1 MAMVSNAVA
10 MGVFST
16 EEQAGKA
23 IDDLR
28 RAGFKD
34 DELGFLARAR
44 AVNTEE
50 EITSGTTEGM
60 VEGGVVGGALG
71 AAASLLIPGFGPVVA
86 GGILAATFSGAA
98 LGAAAGGLV
107 GSFRGLGLSERDAHF
122 YQHALETGHTV
133 VTVKTSGALG
143 YKDAVSILRKDGAY
157 DASMREGVTNA
168 TPPIRSYGTTD
179 DEETDEPHAPGSQ
192 ENEQRPS

>member
-10 MGVFST
+10 VGVFSS
-16 EEQAGKA
+16 EEQARKA

-28 RAGFKD
+28 RAGFSD

-44 AVNTEE
+44 AVNTEGA
-50 EITSGTTEGM
+50 IPADTTGGM
-60 VEGGVVGGALG
+60 VGGGVVGGVLG

-86 GGILAATFSGAA
+86 GGILAATLSGAA

-107 GSFRGLGLSERDAHF
+107 GSFRGLGVSERDAHF
-122 YQHALETGHTV
+122 YQQELAAGRTI
-133 VTVKTSGALG
+133 VTVKTPAARG
-143 YKDAVSILRKDGAY
+143 YRDAIAILRKDGAY

-168 TPPIRSYGTTD
+168 TPP
-179 DEETDEPHAPGSQ
+179 PGS
-192 ENEQRPS
+192 